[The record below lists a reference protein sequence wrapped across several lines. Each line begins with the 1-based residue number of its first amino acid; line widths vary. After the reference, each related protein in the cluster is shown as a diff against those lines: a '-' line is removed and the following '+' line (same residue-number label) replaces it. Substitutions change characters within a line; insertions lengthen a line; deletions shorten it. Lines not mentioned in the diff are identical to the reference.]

1 MARSG
6 WAVAVGSRLRKRAM
20 AVGFAVL
27 AIFGV
32 VQMSGTSAA
41 FTDAA
46 VAQSSFSSG
55 AFYPTPLV
63 QNISCSTR
71 YVWGEARTVA
81 DISWSSPPTSQLRS
95 GQSYSYHIKVVQDT
109 NNSNVTVDTTTNGTS
124 YTLTNDGNRA
134 GKGWYVRV
142 FTVNGPAESPGWQ
155 SQGVQMASGG
165 LNVQKCTGSN
175 DGQQNPAGLA
185 VAPDQAAAR
194 VANLAAE
201 PTATTAAPTTSVT
214 SAAPTTTGS
223 TTSPPTT
230 TTPPVTA
237 AESST
242 SPPTTSTSPESTESS
257 TATSSTTATTTPP
270 PETTVGRPVA
280 LPDGG
285 TAQLVDDDGRKVL
298 IRKGSE
304 EVCRVSVD
312 ESDELSL
319 ADDTLWLTTGTT
331 KRVVDIETCAIA

>member
-6 WAVAVGSRLRKRAM
+6 WAVKVGSRLKKRAM

-41 FTDAA
+41 FSDAA

-55 AFYPTPLV
+55 VFYPTPLV

-81 DISWSSPPTSQLRS
+81 DISWSSPPTSQLRP
-95 GQSYSYHIKVVQDT
+95 GQSYIYRIKVVQDT
-109 NNSNVTVDTTTNGTS
+109 DNSNVTVDTTTTGIS

-165 LNVQKCTGSN
+165 LNVQKCTGNN
-175 DGQQNPAGLA
+175 DGQPNPAGLA
-185 VAPDQAAAR
+185 AAPDQAAAR
-194 VANLAAE
+194 VANLATE
-201 PTATTAAPTTSVT
+201 PSATTATPTTSVT

-230 TTPPVTA
+230 TMPPVTT

-242 SPPTTSTSPESTESS
+242 SPPTTSTSPTSAESS
-257 TATSSTTATTTPP
+257 TTTSSTPATTTPP

-331 KRVVDIETCAIA
+331 KRLVDIETCAIE